1 MAAEVSKRTKKALG
15 EKFEI
20 HSDLF
25 VRDKKTYVIIGA
37 AIEVHKELGCGVFKA
52 TGLRVGLLIN
62 FEAKSLEY
70 KRFIYTNKSV

>member
-1 MAAEVSKRTKKALG
+1 M
-15 EKFEI
+15 
-20 HSDLF
+20 
-25 VRDKKTYVIIGA
+25 RDKKTYAIIGA

-70 KRFIYTNKSV
+70 KRLIYTNKSV